1 MTSPTLP
8 FTLVAGM
15 LLGPVIW
22 AAHFLLVYALES
34 LLCRAGAGH
43 WHGIVIA
50 AVTALAFA
58 WLAVH
63 GRKQLQRLRMRGV
76 SGFHARAALTLD
88 ALSLVAIML
97 VAAVGLALPSCR

>member
-1 MTSPTLP
+1 MTSPAVP
-8 FTLVAGM
+8 FTRVAGM

-22 AAHFLLVYALES
+22 AAHFLIVYSLES

-43 WHGIVIA
+43 WHGVVIA
-50 AVTALAFA
+50 AVTALAVA
-58 WLAVH
+58 SLAVH
-63 GRKQLQRLRMRGV
+63 GGRQFQRLRMRGV
-76 SGFHARAALTLD
+76 SGFLARAALTLD